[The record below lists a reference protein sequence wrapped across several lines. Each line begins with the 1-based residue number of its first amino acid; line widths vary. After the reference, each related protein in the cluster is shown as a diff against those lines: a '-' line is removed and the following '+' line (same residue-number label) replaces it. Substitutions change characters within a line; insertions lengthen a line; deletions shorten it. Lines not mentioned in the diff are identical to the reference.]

1 MARVGEKLMSI
12 LSIDQLLSTE
22 EIGQLQQQQSL
33 F

>member
-1 MARVGEKLMSI
+1 MARVGEALISI

-22 EIGQLQQQQSL
+22 EIGQLQRQQSL